1 MTSTEDDNPFLRRLK
16 RRKIGDTGRKSEAR
30 TAKRTGGRVKPASG
44 AMKGA
49 KGDMTVA
56 DFLVESKSTVNNSMS
71 LQLDW
76 LAKISQEAL
85 SEGKYPALTVT
96 FTDNGGKPRKYG
108 KWVMVPEH
116 LLESLGGS
124 E

>member
-1 MTSTEDDNPFLRRLK
+1 MTSTDEDNPFLKRQA
-16 RRKIGDTGRKSEAR
+16 RRKIGDAGRKSEAR
-30 TAKRTGGRVKPASG
+30 TAKRTGARLKPASG

-49 KGDMTVA
+49 KGDMEKG
-56 DFLVESKSTVNNSMS
+56 DLLIESKSTIHDSMS
-71 LQLDW
+71 VQLDW
-76 LAKISQEAL
+76 LAKVSQEAR

-96 FTDNGGKPRKYG
+96 FTDQEGRPRKYG

-116 LLESLGGS
+116 LIENLGGS